1 VILDWY
7 HLCKKLRQLM
17 SMIAVD
23 KVEKLT
29 HKFNFS
35 TLAGPGNCCF
45 GLSQD
50 SGESEIQKSGQN

>member
-1 VILDWY
+1 
-7 HLCKKLRQLM
+7 M

-29 HKFNFS
+29 HLKFLIS
-35 TLAGPGNCCF
+35 QLWQGQVTVA